1 VDRQTAHA
9 IVDELPEEFTI
20 AELIDAFRRHEAR
33 SSRVAPEA
41 ELALPFG
48 D

>member
-1 VDRQTAHA
+1 VDRKTAHA

-20 AELIDAFRRHEAR
+20 AELIDALRRQEAR
-33 SSRVAPEA
+33 SARLAPEA
-41 ELALPFG
+41 EVALPFG